1 MHVEN
6 IANVASY
13 ALSMRQSLLDKV
25 FFADKVGPAPAIVD
39 YGCADGQLLK
49 FMRALFPEWPCCGYD
64 ISSEMV
70 AAARENNP
78 GVVFDSNWSAIQHA
92 ANSFKSDGKQC
103 VLVLSSIVHE
113 VYSYGTSADIE
124 KFWSM
129 VFSGMWDY
137 VVVRDM
143 IPSVAMDRPSDI
155 NDVAKVYA
163 CANRQ
168 QLYDFQIMWGSIE
181 NNKNL
186 VHWLLKYRYVNN
198 WQREVKENYMP
209 LYREHLLSALPS
221 EYRVSYHEHYV
232 LPYLRSCVARDFDI
246 DLRDRTHL
254 KLILERS
261 AH

>member
-137 VVVRDM
+137 RDSQAKAPGF
-143 IPSVAMDRPSDI
+143 IPGMKRSGLRPSRRPPL
-155 NDVAKVYA
+155 A
-163 CANRQ
+163 CC
-168 QLYDFQIMWGSIE
+168 
-181 NNKNL
+181 
-186 VHWLLKYRYVNN
+186 LLMARM
-198 WQREVKENYMP
+198 VK
-209 LYREHLLSALPS
+209 
-221 EYRVSYHEHYV
+221 
-232 LPYLRSCVARDFDI
+232 
-246 DLRDRTHL
+246 
-254 KLILERS
+254 
-261 AH
+261 